1 MSHKHLIWEEVSQ
14 LAARIA
20 ENGSLGAAEMSSLVE
35 QLGRLAKVQFKA
47 NALQE
52 AALRQQK
59 DTFHALQVTMARQ
72 EEMIAALQ
80 KSYRKDIDL
89 GRHDLLLAMLP
100 VVDGLEASLA
110 NASRQMDRLPQEGE
124 PHAAL
129 STWLDGLRLSHQRM
143 LDVLAQ
149 ADVEPIVAVGQPFD
163 PRLHV
168 ATGVDTSGR
177 APLGSVVSEE
187 QRGYRTQDGVLRYA
201 EVVVS
206 RPASSPAV
214 SASPRVAAPP
224 EDATSP

>member
-20 ENGSLGAAEMSSLVE
+20 ENGSLGAAEMGSLVE

-89 GRHDLLLAMLP
+89 ARHDLLLAMLP

-124 PHAAL
+124 P
-129 STWLDGLRLSHQRM
+129 RLKMKPH
-143 LDVLAQ
+143 
-149 ADVEPIVAVGQPFD
+149 
-163 PRLHV
+163 
-168 ATGVDTSGR
+168 R
-177 APLGSVVSEE
+177 AS
-187 QRGYRTQDGVLRYA
+187 
-201 EVVVS
+201 
-206 RPASSPAV
+206 ASSSCSRRCAHC
-214 SASPRVAAPP
+214 SRRRV
-224 EDATSP
+224 